1 MSRRTTV
8 INSLINSIAETTGAS
23 GYRGMR
29 FLHEVNSFPAFY
41 VHAGAESRVHI
52 SDGVRYGLI
61 EVSIRGYQWSDSL
74 DSIETFARDI
84 ESAVDSFYTSNRE
97 LVEEARVTSLS
108 TDEGTLSP
116 YGAVDLS
123 VTVLYIAY
131 DGNNQPVK
139 SINYEMLDN
148 DGNALLSPAG
158 DVLSIPA
165 EFK

>member
-1 MSRRTTV
+1 MSRRGIV

-41 VHAGAESRVHI
+41 VHAGSEKRVHI

-84 ESAVDSFYTSNRE
+84 ERAVNSFYRASRDI
-97 LVEEARVTSLS
+97 VEEARVTSLS

-116 YGAVDLS
+116 YGAVDIQI
-123 VTVLYIAY
+123 TVLYAAY

-139 SINYEMLDN
+139 TINYTLLDN